1 MQSNKIPKLI
11 QLWVTPRL
19 PSEHIFISPEKRP
32 QDFVNFIKVY
42 FRKWAIHPI
51 KRRIAKYY
59 LLYLQKYFGLIV
71 IAITGSAGKT
81 TTKEMLAS
89 ILKPKGNTVYSY
101 ANIDPVY
108 NIPSTILRC
117 TPRTKY
123 LILEM
128 GIEFPGEMDFYLWL
142 AKPKIG
148 VITNIYKTHTLFL
161 GSEKN
166 IVKEKGKLIMFLGEG
181 DVAILN
187 SEKSYLREVGDKCKA
202 RVVWFGAKG
211 IIKAESIITSK
222 QLNTLFNL
230 NLNKNKLVI
239 HLLTLGRQFIYD
251 ALAAASVA
259 YALDI
264 IPELIKR
271 GLEDFQKPEHRMNL
285 IKLKSGALV
294 MDDSYNNNPQ
304 AAKEAIETFISIA
317 KNKKKVIVFG
327 DMLELG
333 KYEKEAH
340 RQIGKIL
347 SKIGLDYLIAV
358 GPASKTLIE
367 QIGKGVWVKKFN
379 EVKPLLEPKLQRDT
393 VVLIKGS
400 RSVGLDRV
408 VSDII

>member
-1 MQSNKIPKLI
+1 
-11 QLWVTPRL
+11 
-19 PSEHIFISPEKRP
+19 
-32 QDFVNFIKVY
+32 
-42 FRKWAIHPI
+42 
-51 KRRIAKYY
+51 
-59 LLYLQKYFGLIV
+59 
-71 IAITGSAGKT
+71 
-81 TTKEMLAS
+81 
-89 ILKPKGNTVYSY
+89 
-101 ANIDPVY
+101 
-108 NIPSTILRC
+108 
-117 TPRTKY
+117 
-123 LILEM
+123 
-128 GIEFPGEMDFYLWL
+128 
-142 AKPKIG
+142 
-148 VITNIYKTHTLFL
+148 
-161 GSEKN
+161 
-166 IVKEKGKLIMFLGEG
+166 
-181 DVAILN
+181 
-187 SEKSYLREVGDKCKA
+187 
-202 RVVWFGAKG
+202 
-211 IIKAESIITSK
+211 
-222 QLNTLFNL
+222 
-230 NLNKNKLVI
+230 
-239 HLLTLGRQFIYD
+239 
-251 ALAAASVA
+251 
-259 YALDI
+259 
-264 IPELIKR
+264 
-271 GLEDFQKPEHRMNL
+271 MNL

>member
-89 ILKPKGNTVYSY
+89 ILKLKGNTVYSY

-181 DVAILN
+181 DVA
-187 SEKSYLREVGDKCKA
+187 
-202 RVVWFGAKG
+202 
-211 IIKAESIITSK
+211 IITSK